1 MDERQT
7 RVSRKRQPTTLR
19 ALRVPQL
26 AAVEERGRQIRDR
39 RVAAVLRAEELR
51 RVQRQESLEER
62 LRERGEVVC

>member
-7 RVSRKRQPTTLR
+7 RISRERETAPLG

-39 RVAAVLRAEELR
+39 GVAAVLRAEELR
-51 RVQRQESLEER
+51 RVQRQEPLEER
-62 LRERGEVVC
+62 LRERREVV

>member
-1 MDERQT
+1 M
-7 RVSRKRQPTTLR
+7 LC

-39 RVAAVLRAEELR
+39 RVAAVLRAKELR

-62 LRERGEVVC
+62 LRERGEVVW